1 MVCNTKQNTDKHN
14 PLPMVWG
21 PQRSCVMHP
30 LKQGTIGRIGSLD
43 KRASRPRTHAKSMG
57 QSMQVLPFERV
68 ASTAYK

>member
-1 MVCNTKQNTDKHN
+1 
-14 PLPMVWG
+14 MVWG
-21 PQRSCVMHP
+21 PQRSCVMNP
-30 LKQGTIGRIGSLD
+30 LNQGTIGRIGPLD